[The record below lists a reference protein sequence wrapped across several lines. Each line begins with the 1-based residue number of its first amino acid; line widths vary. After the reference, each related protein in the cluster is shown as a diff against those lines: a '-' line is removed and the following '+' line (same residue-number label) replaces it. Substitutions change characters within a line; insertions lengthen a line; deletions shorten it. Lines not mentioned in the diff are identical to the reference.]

1 MDNSVFKLL
10 SAIVKAIL
18 LCVLFSTCSTVFL
31 MLSYYLNSRI
41 LFIIASGFSFATPAM
56 VIITLFLCIRRIY
69 KS

>member
-1 MDNSVFKLL
+1 MDNSVLKLL

-18 LCVLFSTCSTVFL
+18 LCVLFSACSILFL

-41 LFIIASGFSFATPAM
+41 LFIIAAGFSFATPAII
-56 VIITLFLCIRRIY
+56 IITLFLCIVRIH